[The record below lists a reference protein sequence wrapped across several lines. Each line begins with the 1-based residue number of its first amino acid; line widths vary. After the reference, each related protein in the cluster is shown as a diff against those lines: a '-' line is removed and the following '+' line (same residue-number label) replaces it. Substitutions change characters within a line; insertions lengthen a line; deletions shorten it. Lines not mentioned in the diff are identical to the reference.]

1 MNNTTTNSL
10 SRTTLPA
17 MSGTASST
25 WRVGPPKLEE
35 LPEEL
40 QTKYL
45 AYKNR
50 QSKNHPLYQTAMGDY
65 GKIPRGV
72 EVNIVPPIAG
82 KQGGFSQTFTA
93 GGATR
98 SQSLITS
105 ISKSKFHS
113 ALD

>member
-1 MNNTTTNSL
+1 MNNTA

-25 WRVGPPKLEE
+25 WRVGPPQLHE

-45 AYKNR
+45 AHKNR
-50 QSKNHPLYQTAMGDY
+50 QSKSHPLYQTSMGDY
-65 GKIPRGV
+65 GKVPRGV
-72 EVNIVPPIAG
+72 EVKIVPPIAG

-105 ISKSKFHS
+105 ISRSKFHS